1 MVKWI
6 EKARTYFLNNFGAPF
21 ILGFMALLLVCAG
34 LLINGNS
41 DLASQIAD
49 ASYLLLVVGVVLQ
62 SGSYVLEQRK
72 KCKK

>member
-1 MVKWI
+1 
-6 EKARTYFLNNFGAPF
+6 
-21 ILGFMALLLVCAG
+21 MALLLVCAG

-41 DLASQIAD
+41 DLASQIANV
-49 ASYLLLVVGVVLQ
+49 SYLLLVLGVVLQ